1 MDNKNI
7 LNYVLD
13 NGKSIAL
20 TEAERKVLVQML
32 RMLIDCLEQMKQQP
46 NTISIYEQALYQAI
60 EKVQNDG
67 KVITEKESAETENKE
82 A

>member
-7 LNYVLD
+7 LNYVMD
-13 NGKSIAL
+13 NGKNIAL

-32 RMLIDCLEQMKQQP
+32 RMLIGCLEQMKQQP
-46 NTISIYEQALYQAI
+46 NTINIYEQALYQAI

-67 KVITEKESAETENKE
+67 KATEEKESAETENKE

>member
-13 NGKSIAL
+13 NGKNITL
-20 TEAERKVLVQML
+20 TEAERKMLVQMF
-32 RMLIDCLEQMKQQP
+32 RILIDCLEQMKQQP
-46 NTISIYEQALYQAI
+46 NTSNIYEQALYQAI
-60 EKVQNDG
+60 EGVQNDG
-67 KVITEKESAETENKE
+67 KTITEKESTETEDKK

>member
-32 RMLIDCLEQMKQQP
+32 RMLIDCLEQMKRAP
-46 NTISIYEQALYQAI
+46 EMIDVYIQACYAGI
-60 EKVQNDG
+60 GKVNNDG
-67 KVITEKESAETENKE
+67 EAITEKESAETENKE

>member
-7 LNYVLD
+7 LKYVLD

-20 TEAERKVLVQML
+20 TEAERKMLVQMFQ
-32 RMLIDCLEQMKQQP
+32 MLIGCLEQMKQQP
-46 NTISIYEQALYQAI
+46 NTINIYEQAIYQAI

-67 KVITEKESAETENKE
+67 KAITEKESAETENKE

>member
-1 MDNKNI
+1 MYNKNI

-13 NGKSIAL
+13 NGKNIAL
-20 TEAERKVLVQML
+20 TEAERKMLVQMF

-60 EKVQNDG
+60 EKIQNDG
-67 KVITEKESAETENKE
+67 KAITEKESTETENKE

>member
-46 NTISIYEQALYQAI
+46 NTINIYEQACFEAI

-67 KVITEKESAETENKE
+67 KATEEKESAETESKE